1 MYYTA
6 QIGQMLS
13 ALNQFLK
20 DNQMLL
26 TATLFIAGYFLK
38 RLVDHY
44 AARPQADMWDSIKPG
59 SDALYALVHKG
70 VEYAANAKGLDS
82 AKKLLAYAE
91 RLAEFERMWGTDKAR
106 AVQELAAWYLSMQA
120 KQVTANPSIG
130 PDTPALEDGSSTH
143 APSVRI
149 L

>member
-1 MYYTA
+1 MQYL
-6 QIGQMLS
+6 ILFK
-13 ALNQFLK
+13 QFVSE
-20 DNQMLL
+20 NQMLL
-26 TATLFIAGYFLK
+26 TAALLIASYFLK

-70 VEYAANAKGLDS
+70 VEYAANAKGMDS

-91 RLAEFERMWGTDKAR
+91 RLAEFERLWSIDKAR

-120 KQVTANPSIG
+120 KQVTANPA
-130 PDTPALEDGSSTH
+130 TEPAITADSPARE
-143 APSVRI
+143 
-149 L
+149 

>member
-1 MYYTA
+1 MQYLILA
-6 QIGQMLS
+6 K
-13 ALNQFLK
+13 QFVSE
-20 DNQMLL
+20 NQMLL
-26 TATLFIAGYFLK
+26 TAALLIASYFLK

-91 RLAEFERMWGTDKAR
+91 KLAEFERLWSTDKAR

-120 KQVTANPSIG
+120 KQVTANPS
-130 PDTPALEDGSSTH
+130 TEPAITADSPARE
-143 APSVRI
+143 
-149 L
+149 

>member
-1 MYYTA
+1 MQYLILA
-6 QIGQMLS
+6 K
-13 ALNQFLK
+13 QFIS
-20 DNQMLL
+20 DNQILL
-26 TATLFIAGYFLK
+26 TAALLIASYFLK

-91 RLAEFERMWGTDKAR
+91 KLAEFERLWSTDKAR
-106 AVQELAAWYLSMQA
+106 AVQELAAWYLSMKA
-120 KQVTANPSIG
+120 KDVTANPS
-130 PDTPALEDGSSTH
+130 TEPAITADSPARE
-143 APSVRI
+143 
-149 L
+149 

>member
-1 MYYTA
+1 MQY
-6 QIGQMLS
+6 
-13 ALNQFLK
+13 LNLISQFVS
-20 DNQMLL
+20 DNQILL
-26 TATLFIAGYFLK
+26 TTALLIASYFLK

-70 VEYAANAKGLDS
+70 VEYAANAKGMDS

-91 RLAEFERMWGTDKAR
+91 KLAEFERMWQTDKAR

-120 KQVTANPSIG
+120 KQVTANPS
-130 PDTPALEDGSSTH
+130 TEPAITADSPARE
-143 APSVRI
+143 
-149 L
+149 

>member
-1 MYYTA
+1 MQYL
-6 QIGQMLS
+6 ILIK
-13 ALNQFLK
+13 QFVSE
-20 DNQMLL
+20 NQMLL
-26 TATLFIAGYFLK
+26 TATLLIASYFLK

-59 SDALYALVHKG
+59 SDALYTLVHKG

-91 RLAEFERMWGTDKAR
+91 KLAEFERLWSTDKAR

-120 KQVTANPSIG
+120 KQVTANPS
-130 PDTPALEDGSSTH
+130 TEPAITADSPARE
-143 APSVRI
+143 
-149 L
+149 

>member
-13 ALNQFLK
+13 TLNQFLK

-26 TATLFIAGYFLK
+26 MTALLIGAYFLK

-91 RLAEFERMWGTDKAR
+91 KLAEFERLWNTDKAR
-106 AVQELAAWYLSMQA
+106 AVQELAAWYLSMKA
-120 KQVTANPSIG
+120 KDVTANPS
-130 PDTPALEDGSSTH
+130 TEPAITADSPARE
-143 APSVRI
+143 
-149 L
+149 

>member
-1 MYYTA
+1 MQYLILIKQFVSEN
-6 QIGQMLS
+6 QI
-13 ALNQFLK
+13 
-20 DNQMLL
+20 LL
-26 TATLFIAGYFLK
+26 TTALLIGAYFLK

-91 RLAEFERMWGTDKAR
+91 KLAEFERMWQTDKAR

-120 KQVTANPSIG
+120 KQVTANPSQ
-130 PDTPALEDGSSTH
+130 PTPELTADTPATE
-143 APSVRI
+143 
-149 L
+149 

>member
-1 MYYTA
+1 MQYL
-6 QIGQMLS
+6 ILIK
-13 ALNQFLK
+13 QFVSE
-20 DNQMLL
+20 NQMLL
-26 TATLFIAGYFLK
+26 TAALLIASYFLK

-91 RLAEFERMWGTDKAR
+91 KLAEFERMWQTDKAR

-120 KQVTANPSIG
+120 KQVTANPS
-130 PDTPALEDGSSTH
+130 TEPAITADSPARE
-143 APSVRI
+143 
-149 L
+149 

>member
-1 MYYTA
+1 MQYL
-6 QIGQMLS
+6 ILIK
-13 ALNQFLK
+13 QFVSE
-20 DNQMLL
+20 NQMLL
-26 TATLFIAGYFLK
+26 TAALLIASYFLK

-91 RLAEFERMWGTDKAR
+91 KLAEFERMWQTDKAR
-106 AVQELAAWYLSMQA
+106 AVQELAAWYLSMKA
-120 KQVTANPSIG
+120 KDVTANPS
-130 PDTPALEDGSSTH
+130 TEPAITADSPARE
-143 APSVRI
+143 
-149 L
+149 

>member
-1 MYYTA
+1 MQYLLL
-6 QIGQMLS
+6 IK
-13 ALNQFLK
+13 QFVSE
-20 DNQMLL
+20 NQMLL
-26 TATLFIAGYFLK
+26 TAALLIASYFLK

-70 VEYAANAKGLDS
+70 VEYAANAKGMDS

-91 RLAEFERMWGTDKAR
+91 RLAEFERMWQTDKAR

-120 KQVTANPSIG
+120 KQVTANPS
-130 PDTPALEDGSSTH
+130 TEPAITADSPARE
-143 APSVRI
+143 
-149 L
+149 

>member
-1 MYYTA
+1 MQYL
-6 QIGQMLS
+6 ILIK
-13 ALNQFLK
+13 QFVSE
-20 DNQMLL
+20 NQMLL
-26 TATLFIAGYFLK
+26 TAALLIASYFLK

-91 RLAEFERMWGTDKAR
+91 KLAEFERLWSTDKAR
-106 AVQELAAWYLSMQA
+106 AVQELAAWYLSMKA
-120 KQVTANPSIG
+120 KHVTANPS
-130 PDTPALEDGSSTH
+130 TEPAITADSPARE
-143 APSVRI
+143 
-149 L
+149 

>member
-1 MYYTA
+1 MQYLILIKQYVSEN
-6 QIGQMLS
+6 QI
-13 ALNQFLK
+13 
-20 DNQMLL
+20 LL
-26 TATLFIAGYFLK
+26 TAVLLIASYFLK

-44 AARPQADMWDSIKPG
+44 AARPQADMWDTIKPG

-91 RLAEFERMWGTDKAR
+91 KLAEFERLWQTDKAR

-120 KQVTANPSIG
+120 KQVTANPS
-130 PDTPALEDGSSTH
+130 TEPAITADSPAQE
-143 APSVRI
+143 
-149 L
+149 